1 MLELIGAALL
11 LGYLPGALLYRLPL
25 WHRDKRASLDAEERV
40 FWHVVLSVSWS
51 LTIVLALAAFDLYRF
66 ERLLM
71 ISGGVVVGALVTA
84 RGHLLYRA
92 TSRRPTWTAVLPLL
106 LVALAVW
113 RFFPV
118 SEYIIGGRDPG
129 VYINEGVQI
138 SQRGSL
144 LLRDPVVA
152 DVPAFARD
160 LFFPPYYED
169 EYYSLRFMGMFVM
182 DPREGTVLGQF
193 PHLYPASI
201 AVAYDLHGLT
211 GARQAVAWWAI
222 LGVVAV
228 YFVAARWT
236 GPAAAFAAAA
246 LLTLHVAQLWFARY
260 PNSDIVMQAGVFAA
274 LLAFTRAHQE
284 DDGFFAPV
292 AAWLLTLQLFSR
304 IEALPA
310 IAVLLSVSLLHWI
323 SRPAGHLRW
332 SFLLPMAAGAAAGW
346 LYLSQLMLPY
356 FWRVDM
362 FMSKMPMTELLALLV
377 AGCVAV
383 VIGRAM
389 RHRWAGTLER
399 ALPWTTARI
408 LIGLGLYAYFIRQAG
423 GKLTAQDAGALR
435 DFISIYFGWPMAVVV
450 LVGLV
455 SVWPRRF
462 WRDPAF
468 LLMLGAFSVY
478 LFRKLYIVP
487 EHFWMAR
494 RFLPVILPGL
504 LILGTATLIG
514 SWPIARTKV
523 ALLRVAAGL
532 AVLVWIGST
541 YTTAAAPLVSHVEY
555 RNIIP
560 YVERLAGQ
568 FGEGDLVIVESRNTG
583 SDLHTLALPLA
594 YIYAKP
600 VLVLHSVTPDPQQV
614 RGFVEYAL
622 RSYDRVLFVGTGG
635 TSLLSRNLRA
645 IPLTSDRVQIDEF
658 DVTTDRLPS
667 EVRKKEFD
675 YGIYQ
680 LTLDQVAGEP
690 FTLDVG
696 DRDDLHVV
704 RFHAKESTEG
714 RMVRWTQDASEL
726 AITGTTGTE
735 REIVL
740 TMSDGGRPAS
750 AAPARV
756 EVFFNGVSLGAS
768 DVTPGFGD
776 YRFALP
782 QALAEAAAQS
792 DAPATLRLVSTVWS
806 PLAALNRPDNRE
818 LGVMLDKVAVR

>member
-1 MLELIGAALL
+1 MIEVIGAALL
-11 LGYLPGALLYRLPL
+11 LGYLPGALFYRLPL
-25 WHRDKRASLDAEERV
+25 WHREKRAGVDAAERA
-40 FWHVVLSVSWS
+40 FWHVVISVSWS
-51 LTIVLALAAFDLYRF
+51 LTLVLILAALDSYRF
-66 ERLLM
+66 DRLLW
-71 ISGGVVVGALVTA
+71 INGGFVIGVLVTGRA
-84 RGHLLYRA
+84 HLLYRA
-92 TSRRPTWTAVLPLL
+92 TSRPLTWISVLPLL
-106 LVALAVW
+106 LVALCVW

-144 LLRDPVVA
+144 VLRDSVVA
-152 DVPAFARD
+152 AVPAFARD
-160 LFFPPYYED
+160 LFFPQYHED
-169 EYYSLRFMGMFVM
+169 EYYSLRFMGMFVIE
-182 DPREGTVLGQF
+182 PRAGTILGQF
-193 PHLYPASI
+193 PHLFPASI

-211 GARQAVAWWAI
+211 GARQAVTWWAI
-222 LGVVAV
+222 LGVLAV

-284 DDGFFAPV
+284 DDVFFAPV

-310 IAVLLSVSLLHWI
+310 IAVLIGASLLHWI
-323 SRPAGHLRW
+323 ARPAGRLRW
-332 SFLLPMAAGAAAGW
+332 SFLLPMVAGAAAGW
-346 LYLSQLMLPY
+346 WYLSQLMRPY

-362 FMSKMPMTELLALLV
+362 FMSKLPMTELLALLV
-377 AGCVAV
+377 AGVVAV
-383 VIGRAM
+383 LIGRAL

-399 ALPWTTARI
+399 VLPWTTAAI
-408 LIGLGLYAYFIRQAG
+408 LIALALYAYFIRQAG

-435 DFISIYFGWPMAVVV
+435 DFVSIYFGWPMAVAV

-455 SVWPRRF
+455 TVWPRRF

-487 EHFWMAR
+487 EHFWMSR

-504 LILGTATLIG
+504 LILGTATLLG
-514 SWPIARTKV
+514 SWPIARTKL
-523 ALLRVAAGL
+523 ALMRVAAGL
-532 AVLVWIGST
+532 AVLVLVGST
-541 YTTAAAPLVSHVEY
+541 YTTAAAPLVPHVEY

-568 FGEGDLVIVESRNTG
+568 FGERDLVLVESRDTG

-622 RSYDRVLFVGTGG
+622 QSYDRVLFVGTGG
-635 TSLLSRNLRA
+635 TSLLSRSLRA
-645 IPLTSDRVQIDEF
+645 VPLASDRVQIDEF
-658 DVTTDRLPS
+658 EVTTDRLPR

-680 LTLDQVAGEP
+680 LTLDDVAGEP

-714 RMVRWTQDASEL
+714 RMVRWTQDRSEL
-726 AITGTTGTE
+726 AITGTTGAE
-735 REIVL
+735 REVVL

-750 AAPARV
+750 ATPARV
-756 EVFFNGVSLGAS
+756 EIFFNGTSLGAV
-768 DVTPGFGD
+768 DVTPGFRE
-776 YRFALP
+776 YRVALP
-782 QALAEAAAQS
+782 QALAKAAAQA
-792 DAPATLRLVSTVWS
+792 DAPATLRLISTVWS
-806 PLAALNRPDNRE
+806 PRTALNVPDNRE
-818 LGVMLDKVAVR
+818 LGVMLDKVTVR

>member
-1 MLELIGAALL
+1 MIEVIGAALL
-11 LGYLPGALLYRLPL
+11 LGYLPGALFYRLPL
-25 WHRDKRASLDAEERV
+25 WHREKRAGLDAEERV
-40 FWHVVLSVSWS
+40 FWHLVLSVSWS

-66 ERLLM
+66 DRVLW
-71 ISGGVVVGALVTA
+71 INGGVVVGILVAA
-84 RGHLLYRA
+84 RRHLLYRA
-92 TSRRPTWTAVLPLL
+92 AALRLSWTAVLPLL
-106 LVALAVW
+106 LVALALW

-144 LLRDPVVA
+144 VLHDTVVA
-152 DVPAFARD
+152 GVPAFARD
-160 LFFPPYYED
+160 LFFPQHYED
-169 EYYSLRFMGMFVM
+169 EYHSLRFMGMFIM
-182 DPREGTVLGQF
+182 DPREGAVIGQF
-193 PHLYPASI
+193 PHLFPASI
-201 AVAYDLHGLT
+201 ALAYDLHGLT

-222 LGVVAV
+222 LGVLSV

-236 GPAAAFAAAA
+236 GPAAAFAAA
-246 LLTLHVAQLWFARY
+246 LLLVLHVAQLWFARY

-284 DDGFFAPV
+284 DDLFFAPV

-310 IAVLLSVSLLHWI
+310 IAVLICASLLHWI
-323 SRPAGHLRW
+323 SRPETRFRG
-332 SFLLPMAAGAAAGW
+332 SFILPMVAGTVTGW
-346 LYLSQLMLPY
+346 IYLSQLMRPY

-362 FMSKMPMTELLALLV
+362 FMSKLPMTELVALLV
-377 AGCVAV
+377 VGVAAV
-383 VIGRAM
+383 FVARAM
-389 RHRWAGTLER
+389 RQRWAGTLER
-399 ALPWTTARI
+399 ALPWTTAAI
-408 LIGLGLYAYFIRQAG
+408 LIGLALYAYFVRTAG

-435 DFISIYFGWPMAVVV
+435 DFVSIYFGWPMSIAVVA
-450 LVGLV
+450 GLLF
-455 SVWPRRF
+455 VWPRRF

-468 LLMLGAFSVY
+468 LLTLGAFSVF

-504 LILGTATLIG
+504 LILGAAALLGT
-514 SWPIARTKV
+514 WPVARTTR
-523 ALLRVAAGL
+523 ARLRVAAGL
-532 AVLVWIGST
+532 AVLTFVGMS
-541 YTTAAAPLVSHVEY
+541 YAAAAAPLVPHVEY

-568 FGEGDLVIVESRNTG
+568 FGDRDLVLVESRNTG

-594 YIYAKP
+594 YIYAQP
-600 VLVLHSVTPDPQQV
+600 VLVLHSVTPDPQLV

-622 RSYDRVLFVGTGG
+622 QSYERVLFVGTGG
-635 TSLLSRNLRA
+635 TSLLSRHLRA
-645 IPLTSDRVQIDEF
+645 IPLASDRVQIDEF
-658 DVTTDRLPS
+658 EVTTDRLPRDI
-667 EVRKKEFD
+667 RKKEFD

-680 LTLDQVAGEP
+680 LTLDPVPGEP

-726 AITGTTGTE
+726 AITGMTGAE

-750 AAPARV
+750 APPARI
-756 EVFFNGVSLGAS
+756 EVYFNGTLLGAA
-768 DVTPGFGD
+768 DVTPGFRE
-776 YRFALP
+776 YRIAVP
-782 QALAEAAAQS
+782 ASLAGAASLA
-792 DAPATLRLVSTVWS
+792 DAPATLRLISTVWS
-806 PLAALNRPDNRE
+806 PRAALNVPDDRE
-818 LGVMLDKVAVR
+818 LGVMLDKVTVR